1 MRPALVPARTE
12 IKNRGIVQTL
22 PVGWGAIYEQ
32 SEQSGILEIFFYK
45 TYPSI
50 FAFLLKQKP
59 KIFTKGIL
67 V

>member
-32 SEQSGILEIFFYK
+32 SEQSGILDFFLQNVSFNFCIFVK
-45 TYPSI
+45 T
-50 FAFLLKQKP
+50 KTP
-59 KIFTKGIL
+59 KYLQNTS
-67 V
+67 